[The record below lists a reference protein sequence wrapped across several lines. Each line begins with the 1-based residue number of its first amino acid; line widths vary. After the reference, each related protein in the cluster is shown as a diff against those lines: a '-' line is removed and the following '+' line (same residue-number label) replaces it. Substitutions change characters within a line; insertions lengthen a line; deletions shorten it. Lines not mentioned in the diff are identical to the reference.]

1 MEKKGAK
8 VKEIG
13 TVFFRWTLLIYAAV
27 YLFGTPA
34 PEVLAQ
40 QSPKEQ
46 VLGFIQRGG
55 EKGLNLNDREAV
67 SEIRRAIELDRES
80 PLAYSYLAMAYL
92 FFYETSF
99 EETEKKKNEAAMM
112 RAIEDARARAEKRI
126 EKDPQNA
133 ESCFSLAVARMVKN
147 RWEIIR
153 KNYFRA
159 FREAQGVWDLLERTQ
174 ELDPQNFDVYY
185 PMGVLH
191 YHLAQLSGIAR
202 WITSLFITSGDRERG
217 LKEFE
222 TAHEKGR
229 IMKDLAASNLLSAY
243 AGYEK
248 QPARALPLALALKEK
263 YPDNYNFT
271 FALANIYSDLGKFEE
286 AIAVAREI
294 ESRIRSGVPPFRAEL
309 WPRHSQLLG
318 RIALNQGEYDK
329 AVEYLTQALKDTAPY
344 NARVRAHALVR
355 LGMIQDARKDR
366 KAAEDYYRKA
376 LEVEGAE
383 GSAQRLA
390 REYLEAPYVPPGRKG

>member
-1 MEKKGAK
+1 MKA
-8 VKEIG
+8 IG
-13 TVFFRWTLLIYAAV
+13 TAFFRLTLLIYATF
-27 YLFGTPA
+27 YFFGAPA

-40 QSPKEQ
+40 QPPKEQ
-46 VLGFIQRGG
+46 VLRYIQHGV

-67 SEIRRAIELDRES
+67 AEIRKAIELERES
-80 PLAYSYLAMAYL
+80 PLGYSYLAMAYL
-92 FFYETSF
+92 FFWETSF

-112 RAIEDARARAEKRI
+112 RAIEDARVRAEKRI

-133 ESCFSLAVARMVKN
+133 ESFFSLAIARMVMN

-159 FREAQGVWDLLERTQ
+159 FREAQGVWNLLERAQ
-174 ELDPQNFDVYY
+174 ELDPQNFDIYY

-191 YHLAQLSGIAR
+191 YHLAQLSGITR
-202 WITSLFITSGDRERG
+202 WVTSLFITSGDRERG

-222 TAHEKGR
+222 TACEKGR
-229 IMKDLAASNLLSAY
+229 LMKDLAASNLLSAY
-243 AGYEK
+243 SGYEK

-263 YPDNYNFT
+263 YPNNFNFS
-271 FALANIYSDLGKFEE
+271 FALANIYSDLGRIEE

-294 ESRIRSGVPPFRAEL
+294 ESAIRSGVPPYRAEL

-329 AVEYLTQALKDTAPY
+329 AEAYLRNALKDTAPY

-355 LGMIQDARKDR
+355 LGMIQDARRDR
-366 KAAEDYYRKA
+366 KGAEDYYRKA

-390 REYLEAPYVPPGRKG
+390 REYLEAPYAPPGRKG